1 MLTPNLPNSRMLTS
15 KDVQSQLRIGKSTT
29 MQLLKSGEIPSIWI
43 AGQYRIR
50 EVDLLEYIEKN
61 RYYK

>member
-1 MLTPNLPNSRMLTS
+1 MLTPNLPNSQMLTS